1 MKTVTTEDIF
11 RFVSILDR
19 VFGTEEWC
27 EKLKKQLAQDHD
39 MRKNWPALDVLRL
52 EDVPAESKLRLVLWS
67 NVIEFPIRNEFVCRC
82 AERAL
87 SVFPSPDRRCISAIE
102 IKRKWLRGECNDDK
116 LKSAYRLVDAA
127 QKDAMWDATAAAAEA
142 TMCAVKMD
150 EGTANGCSW
159 SAALRAAWCA
169 SFLRFRSL
177 CWSWHASMKAER
189 EWQVAELMRMLE
201 QEKSQI

>member
-19 VFGTEEWC
+19 VFDTEEWG

-52 EDVPAESKLRLVLWS
+52 EDVPAASKLRLVLWS
-67 NVIEFPIRNEFVCRC
+67 NAIEFPIRNEFACRC

-87 SVFPSPDRRCISAIE
+87 SALPSPDRKCISAIK
-102 IKRKWLRGECNDDK
+102 IKREWLRGECNDDK

-127 QKDAMWDATAAAAEA
+127 QKDAIWNATAAAAESA
-142 TMCAVKMD
+142 VCAVKMD
-150 EGTANGCSW
+150 EESAHSFSW
-159 SAALRAAWCA
+159 GAALRAAWCA
-169 SFLRFRSL
+169 SFLRPAF
-177 CWSWHASMKAER
+177 WSWHTSMKAER

-201 QEKSQI
+201 GEQE